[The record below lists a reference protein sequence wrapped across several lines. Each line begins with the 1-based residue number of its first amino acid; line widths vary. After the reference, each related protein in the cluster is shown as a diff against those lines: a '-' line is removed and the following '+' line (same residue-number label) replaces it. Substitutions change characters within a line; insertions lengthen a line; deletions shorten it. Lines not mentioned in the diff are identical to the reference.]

1 MTHRPRVL
9 RISRLAAASTLALA
23 MAGSALSPGNP
34 AQASYDPNTDS
45 TSTQTATDSV
55 IVRFAGGPLA
65 TSSKVDRRSNGKVNL
80 NGSKTRSVS
89 ADLAARRNAF
99 KSWLRKNA
107 PEARVTGEYDFALN
121 GVAVRLNGVARSTIA
136 AGPDVAQVTY
146 QQSYSPRAHE
156 DPDLAIID
164 GAAGWA
170 AAGSTSSETDPTTWA
185 GHGVQVGVVDTGIDA
200 SHPCFDDTG
209 FPTTKQIGN
218 PAYTNNKVIVA
229 RVFNNKVNQSGYDA
243 AAVQDHGTHVAGSVA
258 CDLHTPADVDG
269 ADIPYDPSGVA
280 PGAQLGN
287 YNVFP
292 GDVESARTEDIF
304 NALEAAARDGMD
316 VINMSLGGDA
326 HGSQD
331 LGTVVV
337 DNLDRA
343 GIVVTVSAGNEGP
356 GDATI
361 GSPGSAER
369 ALTAGAATV
378 GHYVGVPITSGGS
391 QITVGAIGDFP
402 SVPEGNLSAPL
413 KVVMDGTA
421 LSQACSPLSAG
432 SLNGKIALVSRG
444 TCTFDTKVSN
454 AKDAGAIAV
463 IVVNN
468 IPGDPSAMGSSL
480 APADSLPAVMAPLS
494 AKSALMAK
502 ADQLVT
508 IVADPAYT
516 RSGSDAILANFSS
529 RGPVDVSYRIKPD
542 VVAPGANVLSSIPM
556 SFCDNTAE
564 GCWAFLSGTSMSSPH
579 LAGMSAVV
587 LDAHPAWQAW
597 QVRSAIVN
605 TADQN
610 GVKQTL
616 SPTEVETN
624 VQYVGSGMADLDAA
638 VGAKVALSRPS
649 VSFGAVPSGSAQAR
663 QQSVTVTNLTSAPL
677 TLPVSVQ
684 DSTGDGTFSVQ
695 PRSITLP
702 AGGSETL
709 TVGFTGPKGAIKGH
723 TQAYLMLGDAAHAAL
738 YAFLK

>member
-1 MTHRPRVL
+1 MTHRPRAL
-9 RISRLAAASTLALA
+9 RISRLAAVSTLALA
-23 MAGSALSPGNP
+23 MAGTALSPSNV

-80 NGSKTRSVS
+80 GGSKTRSVS
-89 ADLAARRNAF
+89 ANLAAQRNAF
-99 KSWLRKNA
+99 RSWLRKNA

-121 GVAVRLNGVARSTIA
+121 GVAVRLNGVDRSTIA
-136 AGPDVAQVTY
+136 EGPGVAQVTY

-170 AAGSTSSETDPTTWA
+170 AAGSTSIATDPSTWA
-185 GHGVQVGVVDTGIDA
+185 GHGVQVGVVDTGIDT
-200 SHPCFDDTG
+200 SHPCFDDTD

-243 AAVQDHGTHVAGSVA
+243 AAVQDHGTHVAGTIA
-258 CDLHTPADVDG
+258 CDLHTPANVDG
-269 ADIPYDPSGVA
+269 ADILYDPSGVA
-280 PGAQLGN
+280 PGAQLGS

-292 GDVESARTEDIF
+292 GDVLNARTEDIF
-304 NALEAAARDGMD
+304 NALQAAARDGMD
-316 VINMSLGGDA
+316 VINMSLGGNA

-331 LGTVVV
+331 LSTVVV

-343 GIVVTVSAGNEGP
+343 GIVVAVSAGNEGP

-378 GHYVGVPITSGGS
+378 GHYVGVPITSGVA

-402 SVPEGNLSAPL
+402 VPDKDLTAPL
-413 KVVMDGTA
+413 EVVMDGTA
-421 LSQACSPLSAG
+421 LSNACSALPAG
-432 SLNGKIALVSRG
+432 TLNGKIALVSRG
-444 TCTFDTKVSN
+444 TCTFDTKISN
-454 AKDAGAIAV
+454 AKAAGAIAV

-494 AKSALMAK
+494 ATEDLMAK
-502 ADQLVT
+502 DDQLVT

-516 RSGSDAILANFSS
+516 RSGNDAILANFSS

-542 VVAPGANVLSSIPM
+542 VVAPGVNVLSSIPM

-564 GCWAFLSGTSMSSPH
+564 GCWAFFSGTSMSSPH

-616 SPTEVETN
+616 DPTKVETN

-638 VGAKVALSRPS
+638 VGATVALSRPS
-649 VSFGAVPSGSAQAR
+649 VSFGAVPSGSGQAL

-684 DSTGDGTFSVQ
+684 DSTGDGTFSVS
-695 PRSITLP
+695 PTSITLP

-709 TVGFTGPKGAIKGH
+709 TVSFTAPKGATKGH
-723 TQAYLMLGDAAHAAL
+723 TQAFLMLGDAAHAAL